1 MTEQSV
7 ERQIKLASIVSIDV
21 VGFSTMSERDQKRA
35 ARHVED
41 LNARIA
47 AVATAHGGRIFNT
60 AGDGFMLEF
69 PSAGAAL
76 GAMSDLLDKRPK
88 GEPEIRVGAH
98 IGDVVVTA
106 NDDLL
111 GHGVNVAARLQSLAL
126 PGTALV
132 SGEFRS
138 MARNSPSAAFQSKG
152 RHPLE
157 NIDQKVETFEILP
170 PRVQMRRRLRRYA
183 ALALVV
189 GLIGAGVYYAPQG
202 LDMAKRSGLMAK
214 LPGMPSLQAS
224 QAVASAPP
232 PAAVA
237 APAPTPAP
245 VAPAPVVAPPPPK
258 PGDTFRDCPDCPEMV
273 VVPAGAFLMGSPD
286 KEKGRFPDEGPQ
298 REVTLKMFAVS
309 KTEITFAEWDACANG
324 GGCAGFYPPDRGF
337 GRGGKPALGVSWN
350 DAQAYLRWLN
360 GQHQGRAYRLLSE
373 AEWEYVARAGS
384 TTPYAGG
391 KAPKAADAVF
401 ATTATKDAGALPA
414 NPFGL
419 HELSGN
425 AAEWVADCY
434 VASYAGAPSDGM
446 AVDRAP
452 CAQRVYRGGSYK
464 TPLANLRSANRR
476 RADPDQRTADLGF
489 RIARPID

>member
-1 MTEQSV
+1 
-7 ERQIKLASIVSIDV
+7 
-21 VGFSTMSERDQKRA
+21 MSEKDQKKA
-35 ARHVED
+35 ARNVEQ
-41 LNARIA
+41 LNERIA
-47 AVATAHGGRIFNT
+47 SVAAAHGGRIFNT

-106 NDDLL
+106 NNDLL
-111 GHGVNVAARLQSLAL
+111 GHGVNVAARLQSLAV

-170 PRVQMRRRLRRYA
+170 PRVQFQRRLRRYA
-183 ALALVV
+183 LIALGV
-189 GLIGAGVYYAPQG
+189 GLLGAGAWFAPKGYQYAQS
-202 LDMAKRSGLMAK
+202 SGLLAH
-214 LPGMPSLQAS
+214 LPAIGLKTSDA
-224 QAVASAPP
+224 AASAPKTP
-232 PAAVA
+232 AVA
-237 APAPTPAP
+237 ATPVPAAPTPP
-245 VAPAPVVAPPPPK
+245 VAPELAKPALK
-258 PGDTFRDCPDCPEMV
+258 PGDTFRDCPDCPEMI
-273 VVPAGAFLMGSPD
+273 VVPGGLYTMGSPAA
-286 KEKGRFPDEGPQ
+286 EKGRFPDEGPERQ
-298 REVTLKMFAVS
+298 VTLQAFAVS
-309 KTEITFAEWDACANG
+309 KTEISFAEWDACANS

-337 GRGGKPALGVSWN
+337 GRGAKPVIGVSWN

-360 GQHQGRAYRLLSE
+360 GRHQGRAYRLLSE
-373 AEWEYVARAGS
+373 AEWEYVARAGT
-384 TTPYAGG
+384 TTP
-391 KAPKAADAVF
+391 F
-401 ATTATKDAGALPA
+401 ATGKTVTAAAARFGVKSTVDVASLPA

-419 HELSGN
+419 HEVQGN

-434 VASYAGAPSDGM
+434 VPSYEGAPGDAT

-452 CAQRVYRGGSYK
+452 CAQRVYRGGSYM
-464 TPLANLRSANRR
+464 TPAANLRSANRR
-476 RADPDQRTADLGF
+476 RADPDQRTGDLGF
-489 RIARPID
+489 RIARPIE

>member
-1 MTEQSV
+1 MSEQSV
-7 ERQIKLASIVSIDV
+7 ERQIKLASIVSIDI
-21 VGFSTMSERDQKRA
+21 VGFSTMSEKDQKKA
-35 ARHVED
+35 ARNVEQ

-47 AVATAHGGRIFNT
+47 TVAAAHGGRIFNT

-106 NDDLL
+106 NNDLL
-111 GHGVNVAARLQSLAL
+111 GHGVNVAARLQSLAV

-170 PRVQMRRRLRRYA
+170 PRVQFQRRLRRYA
-183 ALALVV
+183 MLAVAVALL
-189 GLIGAGVYYAPQG
+189 GAGAWFAPKG
-202 LDMAKRSGLMAK
+202 YELAKSSGLLARVSIPGVK
-214 LPGMPSLQAS
+214 LSDAS
-224 QAVASAPP
+224 ASAPKP
-232 PAAVA
+232 ETA
-237 APAPTPAP
+237 APAPAP
-245 VAPAPVVAPPPPK
+245 VPAPPPPPAPIEPVRK
-258 PGDTFRDCPDCPEMV
+258 PGETFTDCADCPQMV
-273 VVPAGAFLMGSPD
+273 VVPGGLFTMGSAA
-286 KEKGRFPDEGPQ
+286 KEKGRFPDEGPERQ
-298 REVTLKMFAVS
+298 VTLPTFAVS
-309 KTEITFAEWDACANG
+309 ATEITFAQWDACANS
-324 GGCAGFYPPDRGF
+324 GGCAGFYPLDRGF
-337 GRGGKPALGVSWN
+337 GRGSKPVIGVSWN

-360 GQHQGRAYRLLSE
+360 GRHQGRAYRLLSE
-373 AEWEYVARAGS
+373 AEWEYIARAGT
-384 TTPYAGG
+384 TTPYATG
-391 KAPKAADAVF
+391 KTITAAAARF
-401 ATTATKDAGALPA
+401 GAKSTVDVASLPA

-419 HELSGN
+419 FEVPGN
-425 AAEWVADCY
+425 AAELVADCY
-434 VASYAGAPSDGM
+434 VPSYEGAPADGA

-452 CAQRVYRGGSYK
+452 CAQRVYRGGSYQ
-464 TPLANLRSANRR
+464 TPAANLRSANRR

-489 RIARPID
+489 RVARPID